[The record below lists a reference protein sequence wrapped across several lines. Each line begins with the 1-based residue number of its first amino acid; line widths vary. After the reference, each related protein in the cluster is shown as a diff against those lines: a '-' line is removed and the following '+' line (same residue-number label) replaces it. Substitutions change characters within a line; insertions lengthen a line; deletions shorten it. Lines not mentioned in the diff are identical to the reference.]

1 MKRYFILIITLF
13 VLTVANG
20 QIKEINSFF
29 IDKRKTQMF
38 GNKKWKKIAEEL
50 KPYITL
56 ENNIIKYIKVIEI
69 PNKTKEELFEKVK
82 NWANYN
88 FNTPEFIVRSIDNDN
103 YSVTVQGYVNKVA
116 EHSGMLNSYEVS
128 LKPMVTIQVKEGK
141 IRVTFNLPQY
151 NVHKQ
156 EYGGPFCG
164 DSFLNEIWNI
174 GMCYPFI
181 PSMYDGHPAASA
193 KALVMTHVCATM
205 YMEEIEHDLKYNQ
218 YNSSGN
224 NGNNNW

>member
-1 MKRYFILIITLF
+1 
-13 VLTVANG
+13 
-20 QIKEINSFF
+20 
-29 IDKRKTQMF
+29 MF
-38 GNKKWKKIAEEL
+38 GNKKWKSIAEEL
-50 KPYITL
+50 KSYITL
-56 ENNIIKYIKVIEI
+56 ENNTIKYVKVIEL
-69 PNKTKEELFEKVK
+69 PNKTKEELFERIK

-88 FNTPEFIVRSIDNDN
+88 FNTPEFIVRSIDNGN

-181 PSMYDGHPAASA
+181 PSMYDVHPVASA

-205 YMEEIEHDLKYNQ
+205 YMEEIEQDLKYKQ
-218 YNSSGN
+218 YNTSENDGS
-224 NGNNNW
+224 NNW